1 MNRFK
6 VLWVIAALALV
17 SLLPSY
23 SPAAELD
30 ENLHFLQRLMDNDW
44 VGGYVGPDAPDIE
57 ILLHFEQILGGKAVK
72 YTRKAEAANFEA
84 VTHFFWIQEK
94 GEVHF
99 INLNNRGIVEEGV
112 AKVVDGTV
120 VLYGKSYW
128 PDRTMEF
135 KTIWS
140 LDSEG
145 TLTDTYTRMEN
156 GEWVPG
162 HVQQFEI
169 KE

>member
-1 MNRFK
+1 MKRRTGWAFL
-6 VLWVIAALALV
+6 VTLAFLAMA
-17 SLLPSY
+17 SSY
-23 SPAAELD
+23 SMAADLD
-30 ENLHFLQRLMDNDW
+30 ENLQLLQPLMGKDW

-57 ILLHFEQILGGKAVK
+57 ILLNFEQILGGKAVK

-84 VTHFFWIQEK
+84 VTHFYWIQEK

-112 AKVVDGTV
+112 AKVVEGTL

-128 PDRTMEF
+128 TDRTMEF
-135 KTIWS
+135 KTTWS
-140 LDSEG
+140 IDSEG

-162 HVQQFEI
+162 HVQEFEE
-169 KE
+169 K